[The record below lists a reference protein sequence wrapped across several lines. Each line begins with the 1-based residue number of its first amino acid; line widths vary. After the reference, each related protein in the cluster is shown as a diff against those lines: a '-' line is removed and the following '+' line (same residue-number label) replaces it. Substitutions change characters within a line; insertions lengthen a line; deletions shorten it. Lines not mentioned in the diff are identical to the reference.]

1 MMINQNIEREAIQDR
16 VRQTLSKVF
25 GQPIEKQYDQT
36 LLREIANIPYDS
48 LTALECV
55 GAIEQ
60 EFGITIDLIEDDVMY
75 NFQSVNNIQAFVVKK
90 LADNYALE
98 QPSVQKLY

>member
-1 MMINQNIEREAIQDR
+1 MISQYIEKTAIQDR
-16 VRQTLSKVF
+16 VRQTLSEVF

-36 LLREIANIPYDS
+36 LLRDIPDISYDS
-48 LTALECV
+48 MTALECV

-60 EFGITIDLIEDDVMY
+60 EFGVTIDMIEDDVMY
-75 NFQSVNNIQAFVVKK
+75 NFQSVENIQAFVEKK

-98 QPSVQKLY
+98 QSFT